1 MAVQTA
7 PVPARVGL
15 AEQETR
21 PTLWQRI
28 ARNYVVRR
36 IVKAL
41 ATIYVVITA
50 TFFLIRLMPSNPVEI
65 FIQEQILMYG
75 MSYNEARDQASAL
88 FAIDL
93 DAPLSRQYLDY
104 MGNLLRGD
112 LGQSYRSKGTY
123 VADIVRQFLPWT
135 LFSVGTS
142 LLISF
147 VLGVGLGMVMAY
159 RRERPIDY
167 ALSAFASLVS
177 SVPNYLIAI
186 ILLVVLGPQLKIIN
200 IASMRGSISPG
211 VQPGFTLHFF
221 LDVLY
226 HAALPIFVYVLT
238 TIGGWMLAMKSSTIA
253 TLEEDYVTVAR
264 ARGLK
269 DGRIMTSYVG
279 RNASLPLFTQL
290 AISIGFVFGGSVLIE
305 GIFVYQGIGQQL
317 IKAINQRD
325 YPVMQGIFLIITT
338 SVILSNLIAD
348 LLYSRLDPRIRLGQ
362 GEVK

>member
-7 PVPARVGL
+7 PIPVSLPEEQARPNVL
-15 AEQETR
+15 
-21 PTLWQRI
+21 QRVF
-28 ARNYVVRR
+28 RSYVFRR
-36 IVKAL
+36 LVKAL
-41 ATIYVVITA
+41 ATIFAVVTA

-65 FIQEQILMYG
+65 FIQEQIAMYG
-75 MSYNEARDQASAL
+75 MSYQEARDQASAL

-93 DAPLSRQYLDY
+93 DAPLSQQYLEY
-104 MGNLLRGD
+104 LGNLLRGD

-123 VADIVRQFLPWT
+123 VADIIRQFLPWT

-147 VLGVGLGMVMAY
+147 VLGVVLGMLMAY
-159 RRERPIDY
+159 RRETPIDY
-167 ALSAFASLVS
+167 ALSTFASLVS

-186 ILLVVLGPQLKIIN
+186 ILLVVLGPQLRIIN

-305 GIFVYQGIGQQL
+305 AIFVYQGIGQQL

-325 YPVMQGIFLIITT
+325 YPVMQGIFLIITI
-338 SVILSNLIAD
+338 SVIMANLIAD

-362 GEVK
+362 GETK